1 MTPAEI
7 EDTLQQLFGTAAASS
22 RIAPGSWQIETD
34 TFRLLILLSED
45 SDWIRVVLPIM
56 PIQDAQPFLEQL
68 LIANFD
74 DTREVRYALYES
86 ALWGVFQH
94 KNTTLIVEDFKN
106 AIAQL
111 ISLFE
116 VGLNDIFG
124 KLIDSRIR
132 LIIQAAKIQGQ
143 SLETTMQNLDRFY
156 AEGMMGEIEQTAQA
170 REQTLSTWRYQLQRL
185 WNEDEK

>member
-7 EDTLQQLFGTAAASS
+7 EDTLQQLFGTAANSS
-22 RIAPGSWQIETD
+22 KIAPGSWQIETD
-34 TFRLLILLSED
+34 TFRLLVLLSED
-45 SDWIRVVLPIM
+45 SDWLRVLLPIM

-74 DTREVRYALYES
+74 DTREVRYAVYES

-94 KNTTLIVEDFKN
+94 KSSTLIVEDFQS

-116 VGLNDIFG
+116 VGLNNVFNS
-124 KLIDSRIR
+124 LIESRIR

-143 SLETTMQNLDRFY
+143 SLEATMQNLDRFY
-156 AEGMMGEIEQTAQA
+156 SEGMMGEIDQTAQA
-170 REQTLSTWRYQLQRL
+170 QEQTLSTWRYQLQRL
-185 WNEDEK
+185 WDEEEK